1 MENKESV
8 NTRAKRLQDFFAQ
21 NKIECFEIVETK
33 DENNATIF
41 RSKMKIKGQILPF
54 AILIDNSVYSMLQVQ
69 IVSGLV
75 KGESFNKIAP
85 YLNEFNN
92 NYRVFKFVV
101 TPEGDLLL
109 NACLVTED
117 NSFNPALVNA
127 IIGECAKFLE
137 VEYAGIMAKIWGETK
152 EVQ

>member
-1 MENKESV
+1 MENKELV
-8 NTRAKRLQDFFAQ
+8 NARAKRLKDFFAE

-41 RSKMKIKGQILPF
+41 RSKMQIKGQILPF
-54 AILIDNSVYSMLQVQ
+54 AVLIDNSVYSMLQVQ

-75 KGESFNKIAP
+75 KGEAFTKIAP

-117 NSFNPALVNA
+117 STFNPALVNA

-137 VEYAGIMAKIWGETK
+137 AEYAGIMEHLWK
-152 EVQ
+152 ESK

>member
-1 MENKESV
+1 M
-8 NTRAKRLQDFFAQ
+8 Q
-21 NKIECFEIVETK
+21 
-33 DENNATIF
+33 
-41 RSKMKIKGQILPF
+41 IKGQILPF
-54 AILIDNSVYSMLQVQ
+54 AVLIDNSVYSMLQVQ

-75 KGESFNKIAP
+75 KGEAFTKIAP

-117 NSFNPALVNA
+117 STFNPALVNA

-137 VEYAGIMAKIWGETK
+137 AEYAGIMEHLWKK
-152 EVQ
+152 SK